1 MSGWCVPCCSGGA
14 SCTNTTQVLGLGT
27 RNCASLS
34 TLYLHCIYNIYSVS
48 TLSTLY
54 LHYLL
59 CIYTIYSVST
69 LYLLCIY
76 LSRCIS
82 TLQCRGC
89 APTTQLRGRGGCWR
103 AWRGRGSATP
113 PPPRVPAPRPCS
125 PARPRTPPA
134 PSPPTSPSGSAATP
148 AAVSTLEIRIFY
160 AW

>member
-1 MSGWCVPCCSGGA
+1 MYRWRGVSGWCVPCCSGGA

-27 RNCASLS
+27 RNCAL
-34 TLYLHCIYNIYSVS
+34 TIYSVS
-48 TLSTLY
+48 TLY
-54 LHYLL
+54 LQYLL
-59 CIYTIYSVST
+59 CIYTIYSVSTLST

-89 APTTQLRGRGGCWR
+89 APTMQQRGRGGCWR

-148 AAVSTLEIRIFY
+148 AAVSMREIRIFY